1 MDQLLQ
7 WIESYGTPAIILL
20 IALEYACFPISSEL
34 VLPFAGA
41 FGAGIG
47 ISLPLLIL
55 YSSAAGLAGTSLTY
69 AIGRYGGSPLLE
81 KIMVRFPSSKKP
93 ILASYRT
100 FGNRGRLA
108 VCVGRII
115 PICRTYI
122 AFVAGACGQSYP
134 AYVIFSSIGITI
146 WNTLLICLGY
156 YFYNYRNIF
165 FYYFDKYKTFILII
179 GLLLILLL
187 LFSRKTETEEEI

>member
-100 FGNRGRLA
+100 FGDRGRLA

>member
-100 FGNRGRLA
+100 FGDRGKLA